1 MDKIKKFLCEH
12 EDKANAEFQKGLLVT
27 NYYVYGVKTRIL
39 QQFANVMAA
48 EVVNPDTIARDS
60 FEEIL
65 LAGMVIAKMKI
76 APSEKIKYFDN
87 LVEYFDNWAHCDMI
101 VSRLKRMES
110 ESEYF
115 ESLLTREGV
124 FVKRSGII
132 FIMSHLLKNDVA
144 SSLTKILSV
153 KDKDYY
159 IQMAQAWAIAN
170 AGVYDY
176 DYVYKLLPSID
187 NKFLRNKAISK
198 MCDSYRISSLQKEEL
213 KKLRIK

>member
-12 EDKANAEFQKGLLVT
+12 EDKANAEFQKRIVCT
-27 NYYVYGVKTRIL
+27 DYYVYGIKTPIL
-39 QQFANVMAA
+39 EEFAKTLVA
-48 EVVNPDTIARDS
+48 EKVNPNEIKRDS

-76 APSEKIKYFDN
+76 VSIEKIKYFDN
-87 LVEYFDNWAHCDMI
+87 LVKYFDNWAHCDMI

-115 ESLLTREGV
+115 ENLLTREGV
-124 FVKRSGII
+124 FVKRCGII
-132 FIMSHLLKNDVA
+132 FIMSFVLKNDVKGGLA
-144 SSLTKILSV
+144 KILSV
-153 KDKDYY
+153 KDEDYY

-198 MCDSYRISSLQKEEL
+198 MCDSYRISKTQKDEL